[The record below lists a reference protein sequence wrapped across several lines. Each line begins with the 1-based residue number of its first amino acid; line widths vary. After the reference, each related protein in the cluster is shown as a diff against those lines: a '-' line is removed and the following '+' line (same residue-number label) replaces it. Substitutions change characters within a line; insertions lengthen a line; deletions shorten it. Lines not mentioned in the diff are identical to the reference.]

1 MCLKTDTILLE
12 YTFYQLQ
19 NSITTY
25 LSTVEIYQ
33 ETFQQNSFDKNDLM
47 NIDNFITHFLSHAGI
62 RKKNND

>member
-25 LSTVEIYQ
+25 LSTEEIYQ

-47 NIDNFITHFLSHAGI
+47 NIDNFITDFLSHVGI
-62 RKKNND
+62 RKKK